1 LKRNGLLIR
10 YKIWTG
16 AVLPCDRIFK
26 MRKFAVA
33 LFALMTTG
41 LTLSSGQAGIDRD
54 APVTNLGNMQLIV
67 MEAEGCIYCGIFRR
81 DVLPS
86 YEVSERG
93 KDLPVRFLD
102 VNDVSKT
109 GIELQ
114 SPIDILPTFVITK
127 DNREIGRIP
136 GYMGPE
142 DFFHSIAYLLSS
154 SL

>member
-1 LKRNGLLIR
+1 
-10 YKIWTG
+10 
-16 AVLPCDRIFK
+16 
-26 MRKFAVA
+26 MRKFTVI
-33 LFALMTTG
+33 LFALMTMG
-41 LTLSSGQAGIDRD
+41 LTLSKGHAGIDRD
-54 APVTNLGNMQLIV
+54 AALPNLGNMQLIV
-67 MEAEGCIYCGIFRR
+67 MEAEGCIYCNVFRR

-93 KDLPVRFLD
+93 KEMPVRFVD
-102 VNDVSKT
+102 VNDVPKT

-136 GYMGPE
+136 GYVGPE

-154 SL
+154 SQ